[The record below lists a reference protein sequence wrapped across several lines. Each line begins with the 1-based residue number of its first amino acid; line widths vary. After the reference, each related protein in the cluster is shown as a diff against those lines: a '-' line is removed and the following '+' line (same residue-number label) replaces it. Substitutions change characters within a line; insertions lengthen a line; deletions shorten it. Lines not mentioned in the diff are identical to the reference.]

1 MKARRWRLFPKY
13 ALLIIMLVGSMLIV
27 SSGIGIYFSYRE
39 NEAHLVALQNE
50 KAQSAARRI
59 EQYVLDIQH
68 QLSWTTFP
76 RMDSSED
83 AFEARKIEYIKLQKQ
98 AEQVTEVSWIDPSG
112 REQLRISR
120 LAIDSI
126 SADTDLSKDPRFLE
140 ASAGGSITGRSTSA
154 RAPSRT

>member
-1 MKARRWRLFPKY
+1 MRARRWRLFPKY

-27 SSGIGIYFSYRE
+27 SSGITIYFSYRE

-76 RMDSSED
+76 PMDSSGD
-83 AFEARKIEYIKLQKQ
+83 AFEARRIEYIKLQKQ
-98 AEQVTEVSWIDPSG
+98 AEQVTEVAWIDPSG
-112 REQLRISR
+112 REQQRNSR
-120 LAIDSI
+120 DAIH
-126 SADTDLSKDPRFLE
+126 
-140 ASAGGSITGRSTSA
+140 
-154 RAPSRT
+154 